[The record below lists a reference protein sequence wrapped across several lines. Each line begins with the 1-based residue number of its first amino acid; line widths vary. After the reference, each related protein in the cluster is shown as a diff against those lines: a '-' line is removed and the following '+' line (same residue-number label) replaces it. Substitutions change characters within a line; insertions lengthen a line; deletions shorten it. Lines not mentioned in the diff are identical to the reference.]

1 MQYVGTPGLI
11 STNSQPTAPGG
22 NSWYPDGG
30 SNSYTDIKL
39 TGGGTISAIQL
50 LVGSGWF
57 GGGQLDYQLFNGDG
71 GLIRKHQG

>member
-1 MQYVGTPGLI
+1 VQYVGTPGLI

-39 TGGGTISAIQL
+39 TGGGTFSAIEL

-57 GGGQLDYQLFNGDG
+57 SDMAGTTTNLASREDNVE
-71 GLIRKHQG
+71 I